1 MEFKKEDL
9 PRHIAIIMD
18 GNRRWARA
26 KGMPVAFGHK
36 EGAKTLEKIVRHANK
51 IGLEYIT
58 VYAFSTEN
66 WKRAEEEVKS
76 LMLILQNYIDTYTK
90 VADSE
95 NIKVEF
101 LGDWSVLK
109 PKMQEGI
116 KNCIERTKNNTG
128 VHFNIAL
135 NYGGRAEIVKAVK
148 EIAEELSEN
157 KINIEDIDEDLV
169 SSKLYTA
176 NQPDPDLVIRTS
188 GEMRTSNFLPWQI
201 AYSEFLFV
209 NKNWP
214 DFNEEDLESAIIEY
228 QKRTR
233 RLGK

>member
-1 MEFKKEDL
+1 MEKENM
-9 PRHIAIIMD
+9 PKHIAIIMD
-18 GNRRWARA
+18 GNRRWAR
-26 KGMPVAFGHK
+26 KRGLDPKLGHK
-36 EGAKTLEKIVRHANK
+36 AGAKTLEKIVRYANK
-51 IGLEYIT
+51 IGLAYIT

-76 LMLILQNYIDTYTK
+76 LMLILQNYLEHYAK

-95 NIKVEF
+95 NIKIQF
-101 LGDWSVLK
+101 LGDTTALND
-109 PKMQEGI
+109 KMQERI
-116 KNCIERTKNNTG
+116 KECIERTKDNTG

-135 NYGGRAEIVKAVK
+135 NYGGRAEIVRATK
-148 EIAEELSEN
+148 EIAREIEN
-157 KINIEDIDEDLV
+157 KTIALENINEDLLE
-169 SSKLYTA
+169 SKLYTA
-176 NQPDPDLVIRTS
+176 GQPDPDLVIRTS

-214 DFNEEDLESAIIEY
+214 DFNEEDLDNAIIEY

>member
-1 MEFKKEDL
+1 MEFEKEQL
-9 PRHIAIIMD
+9 PKHIAIIMD
-18 GNRRWARA
+18 GNRRWAKA
-26 KGMPVAFGHK
+26 KGMPIAFGHK
-36 EGAKTLEKIVRHANK
+36 EGAKTLEKIVRYANK

-76 LMLILQNYIDTYTK
+76 LMLILQNYIETYTK

-95 NIKVEF
+95 NVKVQF
-101 LGDWSVLK
+101 LGDTSALK

-116 KNCIERTKNNTG
+116 KKIVERTKNNTG

-135 NYGGRAEIVKAVK
+135 NYGGRGELVKAVK
-148 EIAEELSEN
+148 EIAEDVEN
-157 KINIEDIDEDLV
+157 KRLKIEDINEEIIA
-169 SSKLYTA
+169 SKLYTA

-188 GEMRTSNFLPWQI
+188 GEMRTSGFLTWQSV
-201 AYSEFLFV
+201 YSELLFI
-209 NKNWP
+209 NKYWP
-214 DFNEEDLESAIIEY
+214 DFSEKDLDDAIIEY